1 MVGKFRL
8 QLHGSELI
16 FMKLHGSRLT
26 FLPARLLVA
35 MFLLLRV
42 PYWLAMAILHKNES
56 KKSME
61 TAKAY
66 LSGAVYCIAGWKNM
80 LINKD
85 VVEKML

>member
-1 MVGKFRL
+1 
-8 QLHGSELI
+8 
-16 FMKLHGSRLT
+16 
-26 FLPARLLVA
+26 
-35 MFLLLRV
+35 
-42 PYWLAMAILHKNES
+42 MAILHKNES